1 MDRRFITV
9 LGVSLLFALVVSGIF
24 YQLSKGGGGGGST
37 AAAETKDLVV
47 ATKPLTVGSTLK
59 AEDVKLIKTPASAFP
74 KGGFSK
80 LEEVVDRPI
89 ISNILIDEPLVE
101 GRIAAK
107 GAGMGLA
114 PIIPTGMRAVSLKV
128 SDVVGVVGFVQP
140 GLHVDVLVTGRP
152 PRATATMTATVL
164 QNITVL
170 SSGQALAPDTKG
182 QAISYQSVTLLVT
195 PTQAEILTLAQTEG
209 HIQLVLRNSRDS
221 EIKPTPGSDGYKL
234 YGTAADRVT
243 AERME
248 GPNIDLAEPVVPK
261 PRRRAPTP
269 KAEAKVSAPFV
280 PRLVPEV
287 PNEII
292 MIRGDKRTTETVAPA
307 RPGATR
313 NQAPVDPPLDGT
325 PNPKPEGTP

>member
-24 YQLSKGGGGGGST
+24 YQLSKGGGGGNST
-37 AAAETKDLVV
+37 AVIETKDLVV
-47 ATKPLTVGSTLK
+47 ATKPLAVGSTLK
-59 AEDVKLIKTPASAFP
+59 TEDVKVIKTPTSAFP

-80 LEEVVDRPI
+80 VEEVLDRPV
-89 ISNILIDEPLVE
+89 ISNILLDEPLVE
-101 GRIAAK
+101 GRVAPK

-152 PRATATMTATVL
+152 PKATATMTTTVL

-170 SSGQALAPDTKG
+170 SSGQALAPDAKG
-182 QAISYQSVTLLVT
+182 QAINYQSVTLLVT
-195 PTQAEILTLAQTEG
+195 PAQAEIMTLAQTEG
-209 HIQLVLRNSRDS
+209 HIQLVLRNSKDS

-234 YGTAADRVT
+234 YGTAADRVA
-243 AERME
+243 AERMD
-248 GPNIDLAEPVVPK
+248 GPNVDLREPVAPRPRKRAARTVPVAEVRK
-261 PRRRAPTP
+261 PFIP
-269 KAEAKVSAPFV
+269 KLA
-280 PRLVPEV
+280 PEV

-292 MIRGDKRTTETVAPA
+292 MIRGDKRTTEKVAPA
-307 RPGATR
+307 RST
-313 NQAPVDPPLDGT
+313 NNTTVDPPPDGT
-325 PNPKPEGTP
+325 PDPNPEANR